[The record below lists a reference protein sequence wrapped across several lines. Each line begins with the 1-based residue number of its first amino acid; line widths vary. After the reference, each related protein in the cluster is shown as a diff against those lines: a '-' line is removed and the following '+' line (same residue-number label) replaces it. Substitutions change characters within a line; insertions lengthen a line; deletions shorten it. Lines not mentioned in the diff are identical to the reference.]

1 MHMTFEIHKNIAVH
15 PRQNVIVPK
24 IQCFLTRFGQVRL
37 LLRFFVQLASVL
49 LTWKKLVC
57 HKCQW
62 TLG

>member
-1 MHMTFEIHKNIAVH
+1 MHMTFEIHKHAAIQY

-49 LTWKKLVC
+49 LMWNKLVC
-57 HKCQW
+57 HKC
-62 TLG
+62 L